1 MEKLREALQRKRKQ
15 KGDLNRMHE
24 DEVREIVKSSY
35 LDDGGGG
42 GDEEGLE
49 DNCVDISY
57 RTFVLTVNGSVTWLL
72 IHCQVPK
79 FNG

>member
-1 MEKLREALQRKRKQ
+1 MRV
-15 KGDLNRMHE
+15 HE
-24 DEVREIVKSSY
+24 DEVIETVKSSY
-35 LDDGGGG
+35 LDDDGGG

-49 DNCVDISY
+49 DNCVGISY
-57 RTFVLTVNGSVTWLL
+57 RTFVLTVNGSVTWFL